1 MKYEQ
6 SLQFNRGDI
15 VRITRRREFLNHY
28 GIIDSTAN
36 SQFNIG
42 RAYFV
47 IIKNMN
53 NNNGCYFYDYELE
66 LATEEELKSFEL
78 IVC

>member
-28 GIIDSTAN
+28 GIID
-36 SQFNIG
+36 
-42 RAYFV
+42 
-47 IIKNMN
+47 
-53 NNNGCYFYDYELE
+53 NNGCYFYDYELE

>member
-1 MKYEQ
+1 
-6 SLQFNRGDI
+6 
-15 VRITRRREFLNHY
+15 
-28 GIIDSTAN
+28 
-36 SQFNIG
+36 
-42 RAYFV
+42 
-47 IIKNMN
+47 MN